1 MGNVTAPSLANLF
14 MGFLEQTLLS
24 KCAKKPLVWFRYI
37 DDIFFYGHI
46 QKRNWMTSSSSAIH
60 KVLTSNLIQHH
71 LAKVFLFWMLM
82 SPLRME
88 S

>member
-14 MGFLEQTLLS
+14 TGFLEQNLLS

-37 DDIFFYGHI
+37 DDIFFIWTHSEEELDDFFKFCNTYNPNIKFDPTPPG
-46 QKRNWMTSSSSAIH
+46 
-60 KVLTSNLIQHH
+60 
-71 LAKVFLFWMLM
+71 KVFFFWML